1 MAPDTGLSSPRRDYV
16 QPPNN
21 AKREARAKA
30 RHASQVRGA
39 QGLMT
44 RC

>member
-1 MAPDTGLSSPRRDYV
+1 MRSVGSDALSSPRRDYV

-30 RHASQVRGA
+30 RHASQVHWPI
-39 QGLMT
+39 L
-44 RC
+44 